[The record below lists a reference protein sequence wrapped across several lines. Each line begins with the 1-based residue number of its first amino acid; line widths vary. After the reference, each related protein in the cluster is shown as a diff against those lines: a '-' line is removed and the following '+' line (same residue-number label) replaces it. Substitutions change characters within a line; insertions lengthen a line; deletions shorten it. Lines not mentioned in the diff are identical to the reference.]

1 MRYLLQT
8 RREIVYEAS
17 KGYKK
22 LSKKERKKER
32 LDNLVAITGYNRD
45 YICDYSPSMIGVFM

>member
-1 MRYLLQT
+1 MRYLLKT

-22 LSKKERKKER
+22 LSKKEKTER
-32 LDNLVAITGYNRD
+32 LDNLIAITGYNRD
-45 YICDYSPSMIGVFM
+45 CICGYSPNLVGVFM

>member
-1 MRYLLQT
+1 VRYLLKT
-8 RREIVYEAS
+8 RREIVYETS

-22 LSKKERKKER
+22 LSKKEKTER

-45 YICDYSPSMIGVFM
+45 YASQLLSQSGRWIM

>member
-1 MRYLLQT
+1 MKT

-22 LSKKERKKER
+22 LSKKEKTER

-45 YICDYSPSMIGVFM
+45 NICDYSPSMIGVFM

>member
-1 MRYLLQT
+1 MKT
-8 RREIVYEAS
+8 RREIVYETS

-22 LSKKERKKER
+22 LSKKEKTER

-45 YICDYSPSMIGVFM
+45 YASQLLSQSGRWIM

>member
-1 MRYLLQT
+1 MKLSMQA

-22 LSKKERKKER
+22 LSKKEKTER

-45 YICDYSPSMIGVFM
+45 YICDYSPNLVDVFM